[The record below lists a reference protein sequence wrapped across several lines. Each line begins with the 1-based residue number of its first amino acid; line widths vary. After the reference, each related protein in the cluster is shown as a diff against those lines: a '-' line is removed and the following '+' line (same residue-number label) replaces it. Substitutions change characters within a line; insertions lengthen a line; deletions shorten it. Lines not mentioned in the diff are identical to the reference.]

1 MTYTITSDILV
12 IGKKRKGETI
22 TEKELLDAN
31 CNIEA
36 LIESKH
42 VSPSN
47 VQAKPEVE
55 KGADE

>member
-12 IGKKRKGETI
+12 IGKKRKGEQI

-31 CNIEA
+31 CNIDA
-36 LIESKH
+36 LVEGQH
-42 VSPSN
+42 VKPSN
-47 VQAKPEVE
+47 VQTKSEAE

>member
-12 IGKKRKGETI
+12 IGKKRKGEII

-31 CNIEA
+31 CNIDA
-36 LIESKH
+36 LIEAKH
-42 VSPSN
+42 VVASN
-47 VQAKPEVE
+47 VQAKSEVE

>member
-12 IGKKRKGETI
+12 VGKKRKGETI

-36 LIESKH
+36 LIEAKH
-42 VSPSN
+42 VTPSN